1 MPQLPGT
8 APWAHLRPVLGAG
21 MTFPLVPPIPAAVK
35 FKDQKDWSHWLKA
48 RADKVKGGLEDGGRR
63 GAHDSSKNQAQLYL
77 EDADGVPVAGHIA
90 EEARQLVY
98 SLLWSLMWSGQY
110 ASRSMALTYE
120 ARVYMHVVLAQNF
133 PMLLYCTGGR
143 WKTDLLISQQYS
155 GFNSI
160 RKNRDC

>member
-1 MPQLPGT
+1 M
-8 APWAHLRPVLGAG
+8 
-21 MTFPLVPPIPAAVK
+21 
-35 FKDQKDWSHWLKA
+35 
-48 RADKVKGGLEDGGRR
+48 
-63 GAHDSSKNQAQLYL
+63 HDSSKNKAQLYL

-110 ASRSMALTYE
+110 ASRSTALTYE

-155 GFNSI
+155 GFNS
-160 RKNRDC
+160 RHGGGHRDDNIKDEHDTTAEGRLTDV